1 MYMQTTINE
10 KRSSGMAILAVSVV
24 LVLTLVACQPPPGPR
39 GEVGP
44 PGLQGPRGEAGS
56 PGLQGPQGEVGP
68 PGPQGPQGQVGPQG
82 PQGPRGLR
90 GQTGPQ
96 GLQGEP
102 GLPGPQGPRGLR
114 GLTGPQGLPGPSG
127 DSGSDFPD
135 FMGANRDAHFVGD
148 HRDAVVAIIERG
160 EVIGSGVRISDDE
173 VLTAA
178 HIVMGEDS
186 VDLAVKG
193 VGLEF
198 GVVRGCDANRDIALV
213 TINGDG
219 GVTVPLSPTYWGGS
233 QNGDTYGK
241 WAIGNEVALVGYAP
255 TISDTTPMATFGRIG
270 VIWNVVPGDRNTGQT
285 DAAVTEGMSGGAVF
299 NRWGDLIGIILS
311 RDPSFAGNVRFLTVA
326 EVDEVIGDL
335 RSGAVTC

>member
-1 MYMQTTINE
+1 M
-10 KRSSGMAILAVSVV
+10 
-24 LVLTLVACQPPPGPR
+24 
-39 GEVGP
+39 
-44 PGLQGPRGEAGS
+44 
-56 PGLQGPQGEVGP
+56 
-68 PGPQGPQGQVGPQG
+68 
-82 PQGPRGLR
+82 
-90 GQTGPQ
+90 
-96 GLQGEP
+96 
-102 GLPGPQGPRGLR
+102 
-114 GLTGPQGLPGPSG
+114 
-127 DSGSDFPD
+127 
-135 FMGANRDAHFVGD
+135 GD
-148 HRDAVVAIIERG
+148 HRDAVVAIIDRG

-213 TINGDG
+213 TISGGG
-219 GVTVPLSPTYWGGS
+219 GVTVPLSPTYWGVS

-270 VIWNVVPGDRNTGQT
+270 VIWNVVPGDRNTGQS
-285 DAAVTEGMSGGAVF
+285 DAAVTGGMSGGAVF